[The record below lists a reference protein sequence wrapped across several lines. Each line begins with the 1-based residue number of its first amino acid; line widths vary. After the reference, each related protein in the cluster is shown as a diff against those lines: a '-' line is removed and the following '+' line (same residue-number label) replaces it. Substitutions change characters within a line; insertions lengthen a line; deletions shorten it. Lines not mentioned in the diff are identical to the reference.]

1 MPMKE
6 RFFPIPL
13 EQKLTAADGSRLAAP
28 LTPEDA
34 ASLEF
39 VPERPCVAPVYVAGV
54 CSSTFD
60 VAWELC
66 KTHDMPPWSAV
77 LAASQTSG
85 RGQLRREWVSP
96 PGNLYVSFFLPPD
109 MGRLENMAPLAV
121 GYCIHCA
128 LRDMGIT
135 TRLKWP
141 NDLLLCEGGKEGKF
155 GGLLLEERK
164 NRFLAGLGLN
174 LRNAPEEA
182 AMRQNRAVPAVSLSG
197 FNGSAFTFWL
207 ELAERMRDAHAR
219 EIAGASRDLLRQR
232 VERSLAWVGRPVYAE
247 EPGLHGRLYGLD
259 ADGSLLLQTDAGL
272 AAVNSGSISPA

>member
-1 MPMKE
+1 MRE
-6 RFFPIPL
+6 LFFPIPL
-13 EQKLTAADGSRLAAP
+13 EQELTAADGSRLAAP
-28 LTPEDA
+28 LTVNDA
-34 ASLEF
+34 ASLGF
-39 VPERPCVAPVYVAGV
+39 VPESPCAAPVYVAGA

-66 KTHDMPPWSAV
+66 KTHDMPPWSGV

-109 MGRLENMAPLAV
+109 MGGLENMAPLAV

-141 NDLLLCEGGKEGKF
+141 NDLLLAANGKEGKF
-155 GGLLLEERK
+155 GGLLLEERE
-164 NRFLAGLGLN
+164 NRLLAGLGLN
-174 LRNAPEEA
+174 LRSAPEET
-182 AMRQNRAVPAVSLSG
+182 AMRKNRAVPAVSLSG
-197 FNGSAFTFWL
+197 FSGSAFTFWL
-207 ELAERMRDAHAR
+207 ELAERLRDAHAR
-219 EIAGASRDLLRQR
+219 EIAGVPCDLLRQR
-232 VERSLAWVGRPVYAE
+232 VEASLAWMGRPVYAE
-247 EPGLHGRLYGLD
+247 EPGLRGLVHGLD

-272 AAVNSGSISPA
+272 TAVTSGSVSPA